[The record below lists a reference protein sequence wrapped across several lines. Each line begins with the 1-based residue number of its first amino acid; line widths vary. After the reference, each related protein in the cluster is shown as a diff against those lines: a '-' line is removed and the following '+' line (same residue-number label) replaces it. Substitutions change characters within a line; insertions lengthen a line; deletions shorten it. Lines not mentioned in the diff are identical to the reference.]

1 MVLTS
6 EERAVRVVESLEG
19 SETLHGLEALIAN
32 AIREAVEEERRGAR
46 TTLGLCI
53 QVFDRVLE
61 LPGLPGD
68 LRATMRAC
76 RGLCLTSLAEGEPV
90 SPPCEGG
97 S

>member
-6 EERAVRVVESLEG
+6 EERAARVLESFEG
-19 SETLHGLEALIAN
+19 TETLHGLEALIAS
-32 AIREAVEEERRGAR
+32 AIREAVEEERRGVR

-53 QVFDRVLE
+53 QVFDRVLD
-61 LPGLPGD
+61 LSGLPGD

-76 RGLCLTSLAEGEPV
+76 RGLCLTSQAEGEPV
-90 SPPCEGG
+90 SPPCPGG